1 MAGFFDS
8 IGRLDENDPTLQGY
22 NVEDSKQGQ
31 VLDSLYPREFDSN
44 SEGGMHL
51 PSKSQQRDALNS
63 GLVRVGD
70 SDKFVTPSLLLAGA
84 KDQDTKTRMINAE
97 EKYKEIRNSVGFRF
111 ADTLADTGRAFLS
124 PLFWLGGE
132 DTTRYDPSAKL
143 EAGYRQQFAAAEG
156 MRTAVYQAA
165 DAQRQ
170 TRAAYLEQLNQNRVV
185 TAQNQRN
192 YGLSQRNYDLSVSK
206 FNLDTVKNNRD
217 ALTAGLTE
225 DDKRFRNY
233 YNGIA
238 GNGAYEALRQNPEQ
252 YQSVFEDYNTD
263 ITGKLV
269 RIQPVGE
276 MPSVTMPTKRYEE
289 IDKLS
294 ARYDAS
300 GFRDAV
306 ATHAKLVGA
315 LDVNNPVGD
324 IAAVFT
330 FMKALD
336 PTSVVRE
343 SEFAVVAG
351 AGGIMDKIKQ
361 IEAKYKTGDFLPPEV
376 KASLREYADQ
386 LMQINMASYDA
397 GRSSALNKLG
407 RFGVTEQNGLAQR
420 FLGNDVFSRERPQP
434 EVPQMSAPPVGTLD
448 DGTDYYED
456 ELGTYIL
463 NPDGTKV
470 HGDIQ

>member
-8 IGRLDENDPTLQGY
+8 IGMLDENDPTLQLH

-31 VLDSLYPREFDSN
+31 VLDSLYSSEFDS
-44 SEGGMHL
+44 EGDRGMHL
-51 PSKSQQRDALNS
+51 PSASQQRDALNA
-63 GLVRVGD
+63 GLVRVGG

-84 KDQDTKTRMINAE
+84 KDEDTRNRMLQSE
-97 EKYKEIRNSVGFRF
+97 DEYKRIRNSKGFRI

-143 EAGYRQQFAAAEG
+143 EAGYRQQFVAAEG

-165 DAQRQ
+165 DSQRQ
-170 TRAAYLEQLNQNRVV
+170 TRAAYLEQLNQNREV

-192 YGLSQRNYDLSVSK
+192 YGLSVSK
-206 FNLDTVKNNRD
+206 FNREN
-217 ALTAGLTE
+217 LTTGLTE

-233 YNGIA
+233 YDGVA
-238 GNGAYEALRQNPEQ
+238 GTGAYEALRADPEK
-252 YQSVFEDYNTD
+252 YQSAFEDYNTD

-269 RIQPVGE
+269 RVQPVGE

-315 LDVNNPVGD
+315 LDVSNPVGD

-351 AGGIMDKIKQ
+351 AGGIVDKIKQ

-386 LMQINMASYDA
+386 LMLINMASYDA

-407 RFGVTEQNGLAQR
+407 RFGVTEENGLAQR
-420 FLGNDVFSRERPQP
+420 FLGNDVFKNERPQP
-434 EVPQMSAPPVGTLD
+434 ELSQPSASPVGTLD

-456 ELGTYIL
+456 EIGTYIL
-463 NPDGTKV
+463 NSDGTKL
-470 HGDIQ
+470 HGDVQ

>member
-84 KDQDTKTRMINAE
+84 KDQDTKARMINAE

-192 YGLSQRNYDLSVSK
+192 YGLSVSK
-206 FNLDTVKNNRD
+206 FNRENITS
-217 ALTAGLTE
+217 GLTE

-233 YNGIA
+233 HNGVF
-238 GNGAYEALRQNPEQ
+238 GEGAYEELRKDPVQ
-252 YQSVFEDYNTD
+252 YRSSFEDYNTD

-434 EVPQMSAPPVGTLD
+434 EVPQVSASPVGTLD

>member
-84 KDQDTKTRMINAE
+84 KDQDTKARMINAE

-192 YGLSQRNYDLSVSK
+192 YGLSVSK
-206 FNLDTVKNNRD
+206 FNRENITS
-217 ALTAGLTE
+217 GLTE

-233 YNGIA
+233 HNGVF
-238 GNGAYEALRQNPEQ
+238 GEGAYEELRKDPVQ
-252 YQSVFEDYNTD
+252 YRSSFEDYNTD

-434 EVPQMSAPPVGTLD
+434 EVPQMRASPVGTLD

>member
-8 IGRLDENDPTLQGY
+8 IGRLDENDPTLENY
-22 NVEDSKQGQ
+22 NVADSKQGQ
-31 VLDSLYPREFDSN
+31 VLDSLYPREFDSKG
-44 SEGGMHL
+44 EGGIHL
-51 PSKSQQRDALNS
+51 PSASQQRDALNS

-84 KDQDTKTRMINAE
+84 KDQDTRARMVQAE
-97 EKYKEIRNSVGFRF
+97 DKYKEIRNSVGFRF

-143 EAGYRQQFAAAEG
+143 EAGYRQQFTAAEG

-165 DAQRQ
+165 DSQRQ
-170 TRAAYLEQLNQNRVV
+170 TRAAYLEQLNQNRAV

-192 YGLSQRNYDLSVSK
+192 YGLSVSK
-206 FNLDTVKNNRD
+206 FNREN
-217 ALTAGLTE
+217 LTSGLTE
-225 DDKRFRNY
+225 EDKRFRNY
-233 YNGIA
+233 HEGVF
-238 GNGAYEALRQNPEQ
+238 GEGTYEELRQDPAQ
-252 YQSVFEDYNTD
+252 YQSAFEDYNTD

-300 GFRDAV
+300 GFSEAL
-306 ATHAKLVGA
+306 ATHAKLIGA
-315 LDVNNPVGD
+315 LDVSNPVGD

-343 SEFAVVAG
+343 SEFAVVAN

-376 KASLREYADQ
+376 KISLREYADQ
-386 LMQINMASYDA
+386 LMEINMASYDA
-397 GRSSALNKLG
+397 GKSSALNKLG
-407 RFGVTEQNGLAQR
+407 RFGVTEENGLAQR
-420 FLGNDVFSRERPQP
+420 FLGNDVFSSERPQP
-434 EVPQMSAPPVGTLD
+434 ELSQTNASPVGTLD